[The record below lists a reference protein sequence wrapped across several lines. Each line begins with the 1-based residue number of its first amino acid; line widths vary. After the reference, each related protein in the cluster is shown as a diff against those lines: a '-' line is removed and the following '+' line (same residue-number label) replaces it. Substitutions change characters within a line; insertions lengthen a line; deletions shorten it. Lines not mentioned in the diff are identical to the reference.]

1 VSGLLFSFAVGA
13 AFVWLSVFGYLAFLA
28 AVAQR
33 RRPGAATPV
42 ELPPIALLMATL
54 NEEARMEAKLADL
67 ARTDYPR
74 DRLRIVII
82 DGGSTDA
89 TLAHIEAARR
99 AGTPIELIRAPHAGS
114 KLEQLRCGLE
124 AVGEDIVVT
133 TDADADL
140 DPACARK
147 LVEVLLRDPST
158 AVVGARIRPDTE
170 LLEERIYWWFLNTLW
185 WLEGEALS
193 AAVVSGVCYAVRR
206 RIALA
211 APRAAG
217 ADDVLF
223 ALAAG
228 AYGHGVRLCRAAWA
242 VETRVP
248 HSPGEFIIFRRRRG
262 AGYMG
267 ALRASLPASGISGWR
282 LARAIRLFHFVVT
295 PALLS
300 ALALMGLVLCFT
312 PHWPWPLAA
321 TALFAAPMLAA
332 LFASTTLAALSTRRW
347 RLGVSAVRLAG
358 LIWAALLTPAPRPLP
373 VPARGEVTADAPVPG
388 ID

>member
-1 VSGLLFSFAVGA
+1 
-13 AFVWLSVFGYLAFLA
+13 
-28 AVAQR
+28 
-33 RRPGAATPV
+33 
-42 ELPPIALLMATL
+42 MATL
-54 NEEARMEAKLADL
+54 NEEARIEAKLADL

-74 DRLRIVII
+74 ERLRIVIV
-82 DGGSTDA
+82 DGGSTDG
-89 TLAHIEAARR
+89 TLAHIEAACR
-99 AGTPIELIRAPHAGS
+99 AGAPIELMRAPQAGS

-124 AVGEDIVVT
+124 AVHEDLVVT

-140 DPACARK
+140 DPSCVRS

-158 AVVGARIRPDTE
+158 AVVGARIRPHTD

-206 RIALA
+206 RVVLA

-228 AYGHGVRLCRAAWA
+228 AYGHGVRLCRGAWA

-248 HSPGEFIIFRRRRG
+248 HSPGEFIVFRRRRG

-267 ALRASLPASGISGWR
+267 ALRASLPAAGISGWR
-282 LARAIRLFHFVVT
+282 LARAIRLFHFLVT

-300 ALALMGLVLCFT
+300 ALAVMGLVLCCT
-312 PHWPWPLAA
+312 SHWPSALLIA
-321 TALFAAPMLAA
+321 ALFAAPMLAA
-332 LFASTTLAALSTRRW
+332 LFGSTTLAALSTRRW
-347 RLGVSAVRLAG
+347 QLGASAVRLAA
-358 LIWAALLTPAPRPLP
+358 LIWLALLTPAPRPRP
-373 VPARGEVTADAPVPG
+373 VPVRADVAAETPVPE